1 MSTLMDVLTFLLTDG
16 VLLVSLFLLITWLV
30 LLVQQLAVG
39 RAIMTRL
46 TAHGLLSG
54 TSLAALGGAVT
65 PFCSCS
71 TVPVL
76 SGLLRARV
84 RLSACFTFLIASPV
98 INEGVIILLAG
109 TTHLQSLVAFI
120 MIAALLS
127 IGAGLAVEGMGMG
140 RFLRP
145 LEEECSIEGYV
156 GNHAATPRPG
166 AAARIAWQGAIH
178 ELRQVTPY
186 LAIGLLIGAA
196 IYGFVPTTWLLSWNA
211 TMPPAWMIP
220 LAALIALP
228 VYVSPVMLVP
238 IGFALLEKG
247 LGIGALTAF
256 LVAAAGSSLPELI
269 LLQRLFKWPLLLAHV
284 AAVWLAA
291 VLLGYAA
298 DWSTHSF

>member
-1 MSTLMDVLTFLLTDG
+1 MADVLAFLLTDG
-16 VLLVSLFLLITWLV
+16 VLLVSLFVVITWSV
-30 LLVQQLAVG
+30 LLLQQLAVG
-39 RAIMTRL
+39 RAITTRL
-46 TAHGLLSG
+46 SAHGPLSG

-109 TTHLQSLVAFI
+109 STNLLSVTAFVFSAAVLS
-120 MIAALLS
+120 IAAGLMVEK
-127 IGAGLAVEGMGMG
+127 AGLE

-145 LEEECSIEGYV
+145 LNEECSIEGYV
-156 GNHAATPRPG
+156 GRDGAPPRLG
-166 AAARIAWQGAIH
+166 AAARLAWQGAIH
-178 ELRQVTPY
+178 ELRQVAPY
-186 LAIGLLIGAA
+186 LGVGLLIGAA
-196 IYGFVPTTWLLSWNA
+196 IYGFVPTTWLLHWNA
-211 TMPPAWMIP
+211 NVPSVWMIP

-247 LGIGALTAF
+247 LGIGVLTAF

-269 LLQRLFKWPLLLAHV
+269 LLRRLFKWPLLLAHV
-284 AAVWLAA
+284 GTVWLAA

-298 DWSTHSF
+298 DWSAHYF